1 MSRIFKESQAQDAAL
16 ERLNSS
22 YRTSTELRDG
32 RPIAS
37 VMLIDNVTGSP
48 WHEAIGTTHAD
59 ALANAI
65 ATAQPGAKPKT
76 AAEMAASAI
85 ALADE
90 NAKLRELVETLKA
103 RESEPAPV
111 QEESAAVPA
120 MSRRR
125 AGT

>member
-22 YRTSTELRDG
+22 YRTSTQIKDG
-32 RPIAS
+32 RPVHS
-37 VMLIDNVTGSP
+37 VMLVDNVTGMP
-48 WHEAIGTTHAD
+48 WHESIGATHAD

-65 ATAQPGAKPKT
+65 ATAQPGSKPKT
-76 AAEMAASAI
+76 AAEMAADAI

-90 NAKLRELVETLKA
+90 NAKLRALVETLKA

-111 QEESAAVPA
+111 QEESVATPA